1 MIKMNTLDQAINN
14 HFDWHPSRKNFFK
27 ETVIS
32 AIRTSHIHYKKLVE
46 YVSGDAKECS
56 KNRQMQR
63 FMQKQDIDYTQAGK
77 IIIELL
83 NLKDNFILAMDR
95 TNWKFGNKEINY
107 LVISAVYESTSIPLV
122 WKELD
127 KKGNSNTEERIGIVL
142 DLLKII
148 DVNKIKILIGDREFE
163 GEEWFKFLQENNIKY
178 LVRLKS
184 SHLLRHF
191 NGGKMQAG
199 KIFEYLSKNEIES
212 RKDKILGVSS
222 LIAVKKLKSEL
233 LVVCTNNLNLK
244 SKEILKF
251 YKERWKIE
259 TLFKNTKTKGFN
271 IEETHLKETKKLEKL
286 FLIITIA
293 CVVSIL
299 TGKIRNSLEKIK
311 IKNHGR
317 KLYSLFTYG
326 IDFIKNNI
334 SFEKIN
340 RCNYVNFLLAF
351 VIDLIG

>member
-1 MIKMNTLDQAINN
+1 MRKMNTLDQAINN
-14 HFDWHPSRKNFFK
+14 HFDWHPLRNNFFK
-27 ETVIS
+27 ERVIS
-32 AIRTSHIHYKKLVE
+32 AIRTGHIHYKKLVE

-77 IIIELL
+77 IVIELL
-83 NLKDNFILAMDR
+83 GLKDSFILAMDR

-107 LVISAVYESTSIPLV
+107 LVISVVYESTSIPLI

-127 KKGNSNTEERIGIVL
+127 KKGNSNTEERKGIVL

-148 DVNKIKILIGDREFE
+148 DVNKIKILTGDREFE
-163 GEEWFKFLQENNIKY
+163 GEELFKFLQENNIKY

-191 NGGKMQAG
+191 NGEKMQAG

-212 RKDKILGVSS
+212 RKGKVLGVSS
-222 LIAVKKLKSEL
+222 VIAVKKLKSGL
-233 LVVCTNNLNLK
+233 LIACTNNLNLK
-244 SKEILKF
+244 EKEMLKS

-259 TLFKNTKTKGFN
+259 TLFKNTKTKYFN

-286 FLIITIA
+286 LLIITVA
-293 CVVSIL
+293 CAISVL
-299 TGKIRNSLEKIK
+299 NGKIRNCLEKIK
-311 IKNHGR
+311 TKNHDR
-317 KLYSLFTYG
+317 KLYSLLTYG
-326 IDFIKNNI
+326 IDFIKNNMSLERI
-334 SFEKIN
+334 TRFK
-340 RCNYVNFLLAF
+340 YVSYLLSF